1 MNKINE
7 TKKRSIVKSTTYR
20 IIVVATDF
28 SVLYLLTGKTE
39 ISVVFTVI
47 SNTYT
52 WIFYYL
58 HERIWNRIRW
68 GRATG

>member
-1 MNKINE
+1 MDQTNE
-7 TKKRSIVKSTTYR
+7 TKKRSLVKSTTYR
-20 IIVVATDF
+20 IVVVLTDF
-28 SVLYLLTGKTE
+28 TVLYLLTGKTD

-58 HERIWNRIRW
+58 HERIWNKISW
-68 GRATG
+68 GRISG

>member
-1 MNKINE
+1 LIQVKE
-7 TKKRSIVKSTTYR
+7 TKKRSILKSTTYR
-20 IIVVATDF
+20 ILVVATDF
-28 SVLYLLTGKTE
+28 TVLYMLTGKTE

-58 HERIWNRIRW
+58 HERVWNMVEW
-68 GRATG
+68 GRTL